1 MSTGHVAILMNV
13 SDNKVLMMTVVD
25 RDTLPLSV
33 PIGLVAV
40 NTTASIYSNM
50 LPQMTLRM
58 DEIQDYTEQ
67 LKGMGASGILKSPI
81 WTIKKYNGLMEQLG
95 M

>member
-1 MSTGHVAILMNV
+1 MSTAHTAILMNM

-25 RDTLPLSV
+25 TETLSVPV

-40 NTTASIYSNM
+40 NTTSSIYSNN

-58 DEIQDYTEQ
+58 DEIRDYTKE
-67 LKGMGASGILKSPI
+67 LKGMGAAGILKSPI
-81 WTIKKYNGLMEQLG
+81 WAIKKYKGLFEQL
-95 M
+95 

>member
-1 MSTGHVAILMNV
+1 MSTGHVAILMNL

-25 RDTLPLSV
+25 TETLSVPV

-40 NTTASIYSNM
+40 NTTTSIYSNN
-50 LPQMTLRM
+50 LPQMTLRT
-58 DEIQDYTEQ
+58 DEIRDYTKE

-81 WTIKKYNGLMEQLG
+81 WTIKKYKGLFEQL
-95 M
+95 

>member
-1 MSTGHVAILMNV
+1 MTTAHVAILMNM
-13 SDNKVLMMTVVD
+13 SDDKVLMMSIVD
-25 RDTLPLSV
+25 RATLRLNV

-50 LPQMTLRM
+50 LPQMILRM
-58 DEIQDYTEQ
+58 DEVQDYTEQ

-81 WTIKKYNGLMEQLG
+81 WAIKKYNGLFEQLG

>member
-1 MSTGHVAILMNV
+1 MTTAHTAILMHM
-13 SDNKVLMMTVVD
+13 SEDKILMMTVVD
-25 RDTLPLSV
+25 NKTLSLPY

-40 NTTASIYSNM
+40 NTTSSIYSNG

-58 DEIQDYTEQ
+58 DEIRDYTKE

-81 WTIKKYNGLMEQLG
+81 WAIKKYNGLFEQMG
-95 M
+95 G